1 MTWLFVLIAVA
12 AGVFNPAQSG
22 ANAELNKRFGH
33 TLPATIIVYGSALVS
48 LLLFQLIFR
57 QSLPDHG
64 RLVDI
69 PWWAWLGGVIS
80 LVPTIAGLTLAQKM
94 GAGVFTGITVTAAVV
109 ISILF
114 DHFALMGFRHHPA
127 SVPRIVGAALMIA
140 GLWLVATF

>member
-1 MTWLFVLIAVA
+1 
-12 AGVFNPAQSG
+12 
-22 ANAELNKRFGH
+22 
-33 TLPATIIVYGSALVS
+33 
-48 LLLFQLIFR
+48 
-57 QSLPDHG
+57 
-64 RLVDI
+64 
-69 PWWAWLGGVIS
+69 
-80 LVPTIAGLTLAQKM
+80 M